1 MIEAL
6 SGLDYGF
13 IFLAALLVGFS
24 KTSVG
29 GVGILA
35 VLLMALAIPGKGSPG
50 VLLPMLIVADIFAVI
65 YYRRNCQWSILVKI
79 LPMTAV
85 GIIFGYLVVDIIPHE
100 VFEKVIGMIILVM
113 LGMGLV
119 LERYRKG
126 FATSGLWTYLVGV
139 IAGIVTMIANAAGP
153 VFGVF
158 LLQMGLT
165 KAGFVG
171 TRSWYFLLLN
181 IFKVPFSANLGL
193 ITVDSLKLNLL
204 FVPVIF
210 LGALLGFK
218 FLKMINLVAFKWL
231 IRITALVAAFRLIL
245 F

>member
-1 MIEAL
+1 MDL
-6 SGLDYGF
+6 SYFAIGCVTLS
-13 IFLAALLVGFS
+13 ALLAGFS

-29 GVGILA
+29 GVGILM
-35 VLLMALAIPGKGSPG
+35 VLLMAMAFPGKASPG

-65 YYRRNCQWSILVKI
+65 YYRRDCNWSILIRI

-85 GIIFGYLVVDIIPHE
+85 GIFIGYLIVDLIPFE
-100 VFEKVIGMIILVM
+100 VFEKVIGFIILAMVV
-113 LGMGLV
+113 MGLM
-119 LERYRKG
+119 LERSKQS
-126 FATSGLWTYLVGV
+126 FTESGLWTYLVGV
-139 IAGIVTMIANAAGP
+139 VAGIVTMIANAAGP

-165 KAGFVG
+165 KTSFVG

-193 ITVDSLKLNLL
+193 ITADSLKLNLM
-204 FVPVIF
+204 FIPVIF
-210 LGALLGFK
+210 VGAFLGVK
-218 FLKMINLVAFKWL
+218 FLKMINLTAFTWL
-231 IRITALVAAFRLIL
+231 IRITALIAALRLIV

>member
-1 MIEAL
+1 MELSYFAL
-6 SGLDYGF
+6 ACVTLT
-13 IFLAALLVGFS
+13 ALLVGFS

-35 VLLMALAIPGKGSPG
+35 VLLMAMAFPGKASPG

-65 YYRRNCQWSILVKI
+65 YYRRDCKWSILIKI

-85 GIIFGYLVVDIIPHE
+85 GIFIGYLLVDIIPFE
-100 VFEKVIGMIILVM
+100 IFEKVIGAIILAM
-113 LGMGLV
+113 LVMGLV
-119 LERYRKG
+119 LENHKQS
-126 FATSGLWTYLVGV
+126 FASIGIWTYFVGI
-139 IAGIVTMIANAAGP
+139 IAGVVTMIANAAGP

-165 KAGFVG
+165 KQSFVG
-171 TRSWYFLLLN
+171 TRSWYFLILN

-193 ITVDSLKLNLL
+193 ITADTLLLNLL
-204 FVPVIF
+204 FIPVIF
-210 LGALLGFK
+210 IGAVLGAK
-218 FLKMINLVAFKWL
+218 FLKMINLIVFKWL
-231 IRITALVAAFRLIL
+231 IRITALIAAVRLMI

>member
-1 MIEAL
+1 MDL
-6 SGLDYGF
+6 SFFAIGCVTLS
-13 IFLAALLVGFS
+13 ALLAGFS

-29 GVGILA
+29 GVGILM
-35 VLLMALAIPGKGSPG
+35 VLLMAMAFPGKASPG

-65 YYRRNCQWSILVKI
+65 YYRRDCNWSILIRI

-85 GIIFGYLVVDIIPHE
+85 GIFIGYLIVDLIPFE
-100 VFEKVIGMIILVM
+100 VFEKVIGFIILAMVV
-113 LGMGLV
+113 MGLM
-119 LERYRKG
+119 LERSKQS
-126 FATSGLWTYLVGV
+126 FTESGLWTYLVGV
-139 IAGIVTMIANAAGP
+139 VAGIVTMIANAAGP

-165 KAGFVG
+165 KTSFVG

-193 ITVDSLKLNLL
+193 ITADSLKLNLM
-204 FVPVIF
+204 FIPVIF
-210 LGALLGFK
+210 VGAFLGVK
-218 FLKMINLVAFKWL
+218 FLKMINLTAFTWL
-231 IRITALVAAFRLIL
+231 IRITALIAALRLIV

>member
-1 MIEAL
+1 MFMDL
-6 SGLDYGF
+6 SYFAIGCVTLT
-13 IFLAALLVGFS
+13 ALLVGFS

-35 VLLMALAIPGKGSPG
+35 VLLMAMAFPGKASPG

-65 YYRRNCQWSILVKI
+65 YYRRDCNWSILTRI

-85 GIIFGYLVVDIIPHE
+85 GIFIGYLIVDLIPFE
-100 VFEKVIGMIILVM
+100 VFEKVIGFIILAMVV
-113 LGMGLV
+113 MGLV
-119 LERYRKG
+119 LERYKQS
-126 FATSGLWTYLVGV
+126 FAGSGLWTYLVGV
-139 IAGIVTMIANAAGP
+139 VAGIVTMIANAAGP

-165 KAGFVG
+165 KASFVG

-193 ITVDSLKLNLL
+193 ITVDTLKLNLM
-204 FVPVIF
+204 FIPVIF
-210 LGALLGFK
+210 IGALLGVM
-218 FLKMINLVAFKWL
+218 FLKMINLTAFTWL
-231 IRITALVAAFRLIL
+231 IRITALIAAIRLIV